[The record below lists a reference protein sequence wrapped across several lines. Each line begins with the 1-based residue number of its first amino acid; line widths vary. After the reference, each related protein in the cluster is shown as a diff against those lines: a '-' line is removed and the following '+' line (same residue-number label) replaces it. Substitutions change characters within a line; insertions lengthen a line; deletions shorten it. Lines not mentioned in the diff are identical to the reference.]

1 MRADRV
7 VIACVVAAAA
17 VAGGADEACGGR
29 TRTGLILMAQH
40 FRGSTAMMGA
50 LMSSPQLATTCGAR
64 KWQCEEGRIEG
75 ADGRH
80 INRVPPDAQLAAM
93 APHLDLRRRVLLLAK
108 LGGSFLMERDVA
120 LALRLANASAPLP
133 GAYGAA
139 GVDAIAPVALMVYWP
154 PCLRH
159 NLSSHF
165 ARDANRSAAAADDAD
180 FAFLEGL
187 ARSRRRLAAAGVP
200 SVVASFGDVLWR
212 PRAVAAALEAR
223 VPCLGAVDF
232 AFEPRLGIDVFP
244 ENEWKAGR
252 SVAAFAAGLDPA
264 ACCSYDAALAACA
277 PDYWTSHAP
286 RGRIPKDRA
295 FAALRL
301 LRKFAAD
308 DEGDAAA

>member
-1 MRADRV
+1 M
-7 VIACVVAAAA
+7 
-17 VAGGADEACGGR
+17 
-29 TRTGLILMAQH
+29 
-40 FRGSTAMMGA
+40 
-50 LMSSPQLATTCGAR
+50 
-64 KWQCEEGRIEG
+64 
-75 ADGRH
+75 
-80 INRVPPDAQLAAM
+80 
-93 APHLDLRRRVLLLAK
+93 
-108 LGGSFLMERDVA
+108 
-120 LALRLANASAPLP
+120 
-133 GAYGAA
+133 
-139 GVDAIAPVALMVYWP
+139 
-154 PCLRH
+154 
-159 NLSSHF
+159 
-165 ARDANRSAAAADDAD
+165 
-180 FAFLEGL
+180 
-187 ARSRRRLAAAGVP
+187 P